1 MEKKRNSR
9 QSRVPSS
16 KSLRHTRMPSST
28 RSKSAKRHVIIR
40 SGGDA
45 DGVYFSFVPLP
56 SKPIRRPQNSP
67 TPNPPKTPKTP
78 RKTTWRKVHRKS
90 VRRKQRNSHKID
102 DYSNEETPLDHEIL
116 YEKYALD
123 AFWNM
128 FTRIKFQECYLTQY
142 KTKFETILAV
152 VSGLCVIGTFLS
164 ISASII
170 VKAILWWVA
179 IVVTAAQIVQALL
192 PYSALHKKLVSINF
206 MLPDLKRL
214 LLNIEDTWY
223 RISMTGEIPIE
234 DITRKCVE
242 YEKEYNELELKY
254 LSDCNFESLSALFS
268 KVKKSAQAE
277 QENFFYITFGIKP
290 EKSDDK
296 GDDNENKSKT

>member
-16 KSLRHTRMPSST
+16 KSLRHTRMTSST
-28 RSKSAKRHVIIR
+28 RSKSAKKHVIIR
-40 SGGDA
+40 SGGEA

-56 SKPIRRPQNSP
+56 SKSIRRPQNSP
-67 TPNPPKTPKTP
+67 TPDTPKAPKTP
-78 RKTTWRKVHRKS
+78 RKTTWRKVRRKS
-90 VRRKQRNSHKID
+90 VRRKQRNSRKID
-102 DYSNEETPLDHEIL
+102 DCSNEETPLDHEIL

-142 KTKFETILAV
+142 KTKFETILAI

-179 IVVTAAQIVQALL
+179 IVVTATQIVQALL
-192 PYSALHKKLVSINF
+192 PYSSLHKKLVSINF
-206 MLPDLKRL
+206 MLPDLRRL

-234 DITRKCVE
+234 DVTRKCVE
-242 YEKEYNELELKY
+242 YEKEYNELEVKY